1 MVKTQ
6 SLLNTRSYKEKT
18 QQEEENR
25 NNVVGAR
32 EGGIQERGR
41 HPHNG
46 KTKKKNKFGHQ
57 NVNVGFQKRKK
68 YVILFFPA

>member
-6 SLLNTRSYKEKT
+6 SLLNIRSYKEKS

-32 EGGIQERGR
+32 KGEFKKEGDIHTMER
-41 HPHNG
+41 P
-46 KTKKKNKFGHQ
+46 KKKNKFGHQ
-57 NVNVGFQKRKK
+57 NVNVGFQKRKNM
-68 YVILFFPA
+68 